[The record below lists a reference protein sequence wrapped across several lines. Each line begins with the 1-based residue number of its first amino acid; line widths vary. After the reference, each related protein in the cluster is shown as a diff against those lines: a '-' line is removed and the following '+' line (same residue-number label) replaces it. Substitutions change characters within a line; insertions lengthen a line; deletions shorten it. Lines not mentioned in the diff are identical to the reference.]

1 MGDKR
6 HLSYAVGM
14 IRLRCPCGETIDAK
28 DEDTLVEL
36 AQKHLESEHPDLAKT
51 YTREDILFMAY

>member
-1 MGDKR
+1 
-6 HLSYAVGM
+6 M
-14 IRLRCPCGETIDAK
+14 IRLRCPCGETIDAE